1 MNYKVRRRVRKMQKI
16 RNRITGF
23 VIEFMTAAITL
34 GALLL
39 IAPIACMLIGGT
51 LI

>member
-1 MNYKVRRRVRKMQKI
+1 MNYKVRRRVRRFQKI

-23 VIEFMTAAITL
+23 AIEFMTAAITL
-34 GALLL
+34 GALLG
-39 IAPIACMLIGGT
+39 APIAFILIGGT